1 MSEERNDFYE
11 LRELRILR
19 DMYQT
24 RVDSKFEWGEGKK
37 DKSLITHYQD
47 ILNSLKA
54 NMKEIS
60 MKSFSTDFIHALNN
74 K

>member
-1 MSEERNDFYE
+1 MSKKRNDFQE

-24 RVDSKFEWGEGKK
+24 RIDSKFEWGEDKK

-47 ILNSLKA
+47 MLASIKIKIAKL
-54 NMKEIS
+54 E
-60 MKSFSTDFIHALNN
+60 NN
-74 K
+74 

>member
-47 ILNSLKA
+47 MLDSIKIKIAKL
-54 NMKEIS
+54 E
-60 MKSFSTDFIHALNN
+60 NN
-74 K
+74 